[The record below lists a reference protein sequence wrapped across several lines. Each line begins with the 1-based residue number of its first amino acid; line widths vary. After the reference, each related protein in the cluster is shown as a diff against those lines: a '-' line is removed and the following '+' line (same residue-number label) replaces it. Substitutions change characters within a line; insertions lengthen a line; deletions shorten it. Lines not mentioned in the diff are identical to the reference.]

1 MRAVESTVQW
11 LEVLISIAGTVTR
24 LVKHTTYCGTPNCGL
39 SIAASMPC
47 SEMSLVCRYLELLYY
62 LRAVYGGLC
71 LCWWLRSL
79 DQQYDYD
86 IIVATLFTNSQREF
100 YTKNANA
107 RWSIGT
113 IYHISNLFTN
123 GKKIY
128 RQIEWRQVSSY
139 WRRVTGCSRVC
150 NKAVNI
156 GGQVTAG
163 AYKYWL

>member
-1 MRAVESTVQW
+1 MTAVESTVQW

-24 LVKHTTYCGTPNCGL
+24 LGTVNCGL

-47 SEMSLVCRYLELLYY
+47 SEMSSVYRYLELICY

-100 YTKNANA
+100 YTKNANV

-113 IYHISNLFTN
+113 IYHISNLFTRKN
-123 GKKIY
+123 ID
-128 RQIEWRQVSSY
+128 RLIDC